1 LKKELS
7 ELKVKHSTLELE
19 HGTILIQH
27 EKVGE
32 LCENQKKDLEDAIN
46 KLHITNKARHEM
58 EVKYFDETEKVKN
71 LTEIIRDKD
80 DQISK
85 KNTELDELDKKS
97 IELERYNESLE
108 IKKAGIERQYELT
121 KKQMNEKISNLTE
134 VLNGEKETREMWIDR
149 YEKEQKDHT
158 TTNA

>member
-1 LKKELS
+1 
-7 ELKVKHSTLELE
+7 
-19 HGTILIQH
+19 
-27 EKVGE
+27 
-32 LCENQKKDLEDAIN
+32 
-46 KLHITNKARHEM
+46 M